1 LYCDRE
7 AQQGEV
13 TVRSLAYSAESFAP
27 ASCVIDADIDAE
39 DQRERDPQK
48 GQRQLL
54 QQLPGNDDSQRRD

>member
-1 LYCDRE
+1 
-7 AQQGEV
+7 
-13 TVRSLAYSAESFAP
+13 
-27 ASCVIDADIDAE
+27 VIDADIDAE